1 MKREGIPNSNKN
13 ALISAVKKLSSF
25 ASKPILDPDM
35 AWDACESFKTFLTR
49 VGDPD
54 LSRHFDFRSHGRS
67 SSCCIL
73 GQHLQ

>member
-35 AWDACESFKTFLTR
+35 AWDACESLR
-49 VGDPD
+49 P
-54 LSRHFDFRSHGRS
+54 S
-67 SSCCIL
+67 
-73 GQHLQ
+73 